1 MGHKHLNPDAKL
13 PYALQWVDEKGKLR
27 DRVIDDMNLMGDVFS
42 LLVVGK
48 RLYAPVDLLTDE
60 DEARG
65 KVSIN
70 ELVKRRNAKLGK
82 KKISARQ
89 KELIARKNRVN
100 ELVKLYNV
108 DSSRGTAS
116 GYEIGTSVNLQ
127 GLAAMTKRYGQVLT
141 D

>member
-1 MGHKHLNPDAKL
+1 MSHKYLNPSAKL
-13 PYALQWVDEKGKLR
+13 PYALQWVDENGKLR
-27 DRVIDDMNLMGDVFS
+27 DRVVDDMNLMGETFA
-42 LLVVGK
+42 LPVVGK
-48 RLYAPVDLLTDE
+48 KLHVPFDLLTDE
-60 DEARG
+60 DEQRG

-82 KKISARQ
+82 KKMSAHQ
-89 KELIARKNRVN
+89 KELIARDNRVN

-108 DSSRGTAS
+108 DSSRGTGS

-127 GLAAMTKRYGQVLT
+127 GLATMTKRYGQVLT